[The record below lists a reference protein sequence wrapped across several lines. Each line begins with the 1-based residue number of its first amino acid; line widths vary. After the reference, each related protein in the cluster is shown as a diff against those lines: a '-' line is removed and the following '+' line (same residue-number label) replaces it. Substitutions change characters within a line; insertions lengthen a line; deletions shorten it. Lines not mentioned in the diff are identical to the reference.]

1 MLKSAVSDELYRLA
15 DPLYCTTTITI
26 TSTIY
31 YQYMHCQLLYNQP
44 VVQITPG
51 YVGSA
56 KGV

>member
-15 DPLYCTTTITI
+15 DPLYCTTTTITITI

-51 YVGSA
+51 
-56 KGV
+56 